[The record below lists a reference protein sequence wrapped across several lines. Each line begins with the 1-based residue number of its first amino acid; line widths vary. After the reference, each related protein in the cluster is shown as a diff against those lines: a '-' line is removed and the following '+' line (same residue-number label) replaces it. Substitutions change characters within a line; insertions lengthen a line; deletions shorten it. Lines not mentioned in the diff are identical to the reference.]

1 MSGNISDFTKAR
13 KNRMIEEGELDGQIL
28 INVFVVNEDEGSII
42 FEYDSDYSREDL
54 TYLLEVMLKVLKVQ
68 E

>member
-13 KNRMIEEGELDGQIL
+13 INRMIEERELDGQIL

>member
-1 MSGNISDFTKAR
+1 MSGNIFDFTKAR
-13 KNRMIEEGELDGQIL
+13 INRMIEEGELDGQIL
-28 INVFVVNEDEGSII
+28 INVFVVNEGEGNII

>member
-13 KNRMIEEGELDGQIL
+13 NRMIEEGELDGQIL